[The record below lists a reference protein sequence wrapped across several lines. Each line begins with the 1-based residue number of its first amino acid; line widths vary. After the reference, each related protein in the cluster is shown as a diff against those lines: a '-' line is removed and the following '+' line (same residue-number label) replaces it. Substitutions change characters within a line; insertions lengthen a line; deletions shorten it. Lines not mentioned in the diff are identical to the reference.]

1 MRQSNLK
8 VNITNDEISFVITNP
23 ELADYKKTIKA
34 IKTILKSF
42 KKMTKENKYET
53 KISQK

>member
-1 MRQSNLK
+1 MRQSKLK
-8 VNITNDEISFVITNP
+8 VNITNDEISFVITDP

-42 KKMTKENKYET
+42 KKMTMENKYET
-53 KISQK
+53 KIS